1 MAAITT
7 EVAIIGAGPSGSIAA
22 YQLATAGLE
31 VVLLDR
37 AKFPRDK
44 PCGGGVTVRCERT
57 LPFSID
63 PVIEDVITDADIRIR
78 NESSVLQSSGSVLTY
93 MTQRSR
99 LDAFLADKAQEAG
112 ANFRDGEQVTDI
124 LSRSGNGFLVNT
136 RSGTEI
142 RAQVLLGADGANGIT
157 GNRLGFDS
165 HSEGAI
171 ALEGNVY
178 FPDGVPREFEHKVI
192 LNFGYLTQGYGWIFP
207 KSDHINIGVGGSRS
221 SGGKRLKA
229 AMYKL
234 AEIYGIA
241 YDSITEIKG
250 HHLPMRHHDS
260 AISIDGAA
268 LLGDAAGL
276 VDPLSGEGIFAAFQ
290 SGMAVAPIVEQY
302 LSSEV
307 DSLSGYQLE
316 LQKELIPEIETSEAL
331 MRIFH
336 TYPRPF
342 VWMLQHIDL
351 FWVGAIELIRG
362 DSTYLDLTNKFGR
375 LGRSLLMPAA
385 WLGGKISARRRV

>member
-1 MAAITT
+1 
-7 EVAIIGAGPSGSIAA
+7 
-22 YQLATAGLE
+22 
-31 VVLLDR
+31 
-37 AKFPRDK
+37 
-44 PCGGGVTVRCERT
+44 
-57 LPFSID
+57 
-63 PVIEDVITDADIRIR
+63 
-78 NESSVLQSSGSVLTY
+78 
-93 MTQRSR
+93 
-99 LDAFLADKAQEAG
+99 
-112 ANFRDGEQVTDI
+112 VTDI

>member
-124 LSRSGNGFLVNT
+124 LSRSGNGFLINT

-142 RAQVLLGADGANGIT
+142 RSQVLLGADGANGIT

-165 HSEGAI
+165 HSEGAV

-221 SGGKRLKA
+221 GGGKRLKA

-241 YDSITEIKG
+241 YESITEIKG

-276 VDPLSGEGIFAAFQ
+276 VDPLSGEGIFAALQ

-307 DSLSGYQLE
+307 DSLAGYQLE

-342 VWMLQHIDL
+342 VWMLQHVDL

-385 WLGGKISARRRV
+385 WLGGKISARRRI